1 MHGLWQLVSACLSVS
16 YPVMAATFQLSR
28 FVDMLLSRRIPM
40 PRFVSIET
48 TSSITTKQGKGM
60 RSVHSPTLF
69 YSKVY
74 QQNVTLEKLQKW

>member
-1 MHGLWQLVSACLSVS
+1 
-16 YPVMAATFQLSR
+16 
-28 FVDMLLSRRIPM
+28 M

-60 RSVHSPTLF
+60 RSVRSPTLF